1 MQYLIDTNCLIITKS
16 IGVLVSNGSYGL
28 YAPGPGPWVLA
39 KQKIK
44 TFKSGSNEN
53 ECKRATM
60 TSQATFVSCSYCHLI
75 VCKST

>member
-1 MQYLIDTNCLIITKS
+1 
-16 IGVLVSNGSYGL
+16 L